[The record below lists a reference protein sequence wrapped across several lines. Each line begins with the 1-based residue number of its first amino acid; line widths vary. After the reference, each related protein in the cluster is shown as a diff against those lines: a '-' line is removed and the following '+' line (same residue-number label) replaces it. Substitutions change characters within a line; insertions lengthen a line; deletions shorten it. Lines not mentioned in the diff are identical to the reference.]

1 MRTENKFKK
10 DMPKVYIAG
19 PITNDPNYKI
29 KFDTI
34 ANYLTEAGYKVFNPT
49 TSPLGLTYR
58 EYIDLGL
65 QMLMNCDWM
74 CILPYEEN
82 SSSGVMLE
90 KHYAELVGMPII
102 ELREYIWKHIKLDT

>member
-1 MRTENKFKK
+1 MKMDEKFNK
-10 DMPKVYIAG
+10 PKIYVAG

-34 ANYLTEAGYKVFNPT
+34 TKYLTEAGYKVFNPT
-49 TSPLGLTYR
+49 SAPLGLTYR

-65 QMLMNCDWM
+65 EMLMHCDCM
-74 CILPYEEN
+74 CILPYENN

-90 KHYAELVGMPII
+90 KHYAELVGIPII
-102 ELREYIWKHIKLDT
+102 ELKESIWKRIKLDI